1 MSLRALLDDATV
13 PDVILTDLVLDSR
26 DAKPGSAFVAVPG
39 TAQDGRQFIASA
51 IDKGATAVLA
61 EAGPEVLDSDKR
73 VIAVPG
79 LKSRLGVIADRFYG
93 SPSKDLTLI
102 AVTGTNGKTSV
113 VDLTAQMLRKTS
125 GKTGSIG
132 TLGMRTDQQPLEARN
147 TTPDCF
153 VLQRQLRDWREQGV
167 RYVTLE
173 ASSHA
178 LDQGRLRSLHIDVA
192 VFTNLSRDH
201 LDYHRSM
208 ARYREAKLRLF
219 EEFEP
224 AVRIFNADDP
234 SVAGQSAVS
243 RDGGIGIS
251 ANSQGAQVCFI
262 VRRIAPLALHVQTPW
277 GEGDINT
284 TLLGRFNAFNLTA
297 ALTTVL
303 SLGVPITEALAAAES
318 VQAVRGRLQSV
329 DVETDINVLI
339 DYAHTPDA
347 LERALESLLESD
359 RSGQIW
365 VLFGCGGDRDRGKRA
380 EMGAVACR
388 LADHVVVTSDNP
400 RSESPEAIIEDIL
413 QGCVD
418 QSPHVEVDRARAIAL
433 VVSRAKAGDTVLIA
447 GKGHEVYQEV
457 DGVRLSF
464 DDAHHAAEQLMLRS
478 AA

>member
-125 GKTGSIG
+125 GKAGSIG

-178 LDQGRLRSLHIDVA
+178 LDQGRLRGLHIDVA

-219 EEFEP
+219 EEFDP
-224 AVRIFNADDP
+224 AVCIFNADDP

-251 ANSQGAQVCFI
+251 ANSQGAEVCFI
-262 VRRIAPLALHVQTPW
+262 VRQIAPLALHVQTPW

-297 ALTTVL
+297 ALTAVL

-329 DVETDINVLI
+329 DVETDIKVLI

>member
-1 MSLRALLDDATV
+1 MSLRALLDDATLSDAIV
-13 PDVILTDLVLDSR
+13 TDLVLDSR
-26 DAKPGSAFVAVPG
+26 DVKPGSAFVAVPG
-39 TAQDGRQFIASA
+39 EAQDGRQFIASA
-51 IDKGATAVLA
+51 IDNGATAVLA
-61 EAGPEVLDSDKR
+61 EAGPEVLDSDSR

-79 LKSRLGVIADRFYG
+79 LKSQLGTIADRFYG

-113 VDLTAQMLRKTS
+113 VDLMAQMLRRTS

-132 TLGMRTDQQPLEARN
+132 TLGMRTDQQPVAARN

-153 VLQRQLRDWREQGV
+153 ALQRQLRDWRDEGI

-178 LDQGRLRSLHIDVA
+178 LDQGRLRGLKIDVG

-208 ARYREAKLRLF
+208 ARYCEAKFRLF
-219 EEFEP
+219 KEFEP

-234 SVAGQSAVS
+234 SVASQSAVW

-251 ANSQGAQVCFI
+251 ANSKSAGVCFT
-262 VRRIAPLALHVQTPW
+262 VRQVAPLALYVQTPW

-297 ALTTVL
+297 AVTAVL

-318 VQAVRGRLQSV
+318 VQTVRGRLQSV
-329 DVETDINVLI
+329 GVEADINVLI

-413 QGCVD
+413 QGCID
-418 QSPHVEVDRARAIAL
+418 QAPHVEMDRARAIAL

-457 DGVRLSF
+457 GGVRLSF